1 MDAHD
6 GDVLEAASVA
16 MRAVLRTIMGCAYTH
31 SRDDDAAMIETS
43 HITGLILAGGR
54 GSRMGGVDKGL
65 QAHLGMP
72 LAMHALLRL
81 SPQVG
86 EVMINANRNLAAYE
100 SMGAPVWPDAL
111 PDYPGPLAGF
121 LAGLEHC
128 ETPYLATVPCDSP
141 RFPQDLVARLAE
153 RLEADEAEIAIAAT
167 REGGELRLQPVFS
180 LMRATVMESLAR
192 FTASGQ
198 RKIDAWTATLR
209 QVAVEF
215 DDASAFVNAN
225 TLAELRGLQR

>member
-1 MDAHD
+1 MID
-6 GDVLEAASVA
+6 
-16 MRAVLRTIMGCAYTH
+16 
-31 SRDDDAAMIETS
+31 RDD
-43 HITGLILAGGR
+43 ITGLILAGGR

-100 SMGAPVWPDAL
+100 SMGAQVWPDAL

-121 LAGLEHC
+121 LTGLEHC
-128 ETPYLATVPCDSP
+128 VTSYLATVPCDSP
-141 RFPQDLVARLAE
+141 QFPEDLVVRLAE
-153 RLEADEAEIAIAAT
+153 RLDAEDAEIAIAAT
-167 REGGELRLQPVFS
+167 REDGELRLQPVFS
-180 LMRATVMESLAR
+180 LMRATVLESLAR

-215 DDASAFVNAN
+215 DDAGAFVNAN

>member
-1 MDAHD
+1 M
-6 GDVLEAASVA
+6 AAIIGA
-16 MRAVLRTIMGCAYTH
+16 PTLG
-31 SRDDDAAMIETS
+31 DDDHGAAMIDRT
-43 HITGLILAGGR
+43 HITGLVLAGGR

-86 EVMINANRNLAAYE
+86 DIMINANRNLAAYE

-128 ETPYLATVPCDSP
+128 ATPYLVTVPCDSP
-141 RFPQDLVARLAE
+141 QFPEDLVARLAE
-153 RLEADEAEIAIAAT
+153 RLDMEGAEIAIAAT
-167 REGGELRLQPVFS
+167 REDGELRLQPVFC
-180 LMRATVMESLAR
+180 LMNATVVESLIR
-192 FTASGQ
+192 FTGTGQ

-209 QVAVEF
+209 HVAVEF
-215 DDASAFVNAN
+215 DDARAFINAN
-225 TLAELRGLQR
+225 TVAELRGLQR